1 MVKRL
6 LDLAQLRDLVLPL
19 LVQGSSKEVA
29 PQDTVPLLSPG
40 HHSPVQRCVT
50 PTRRPEQG
58 EEAGHLEWS
67 SLQAQNC
74 WQQRP

>member
-19 LVQGSSKEVA
+19 LVQGSVKEVA
-29 PQDTVPLLSPG
+29 PQDVVPLLSLR
-40 HHSPVQRCVT
+40 HHSHVQCCVT

-58 EEAGHLEWS
+58 EEAGH
-67 SLQAQNC
+67 
-74 WQQRP
+74 